1 MTADAPT
8 KATGDAAPAG
18 SWEPATRPFDLPA
31 RLPPGTRS
39 FRTIESH
46 TAGNPTRT
54 VLSGVPQLSGA
65 TMLERMQGLAA
76 NHDWV
81 RTALMFEPR
90 GGPVM
95 SGSTL
100 SGLC

>member
-1 MTADAPT
+1 MTADAPA
-8 KATGDAAPAG
+8 KAARDAAPAG
-18 SWEPATRPFDLPA
+18 SWEPATRAFDLSV

-54 VLSGVPQLSGA
+54 VLSGVPELSGA
-65 TMLERMQGLAA
+65 TMLERMHDLAA

-81 RTALMFEPR
+81 RTCLLYTSPSPR
-90 GGPVM
+90 D
-95 SGSTL
+95 S
-100 SGLC
+100 